1 MPVVPSYDNLQTSI
15 RPQAPNLSGPAPG
28 ALAAQQMQDA
38 GRAVSDAAGAAG
50 RVLIDMQREAEPSRL
65 ALDNSNRRMEPPVSK
80 VRASPALRQKRG
92 NGL

>member
-50 RVLIDMQREAEPSRL
+50 RVLIDMQREANDLRVTDALNSAIQARYNRAGRADSR
-65 ALDNSNRRMEPPVSK
+65 SRRK
-80 VRASPALRQKRG
+80 ARR
-92 NGL
+92 